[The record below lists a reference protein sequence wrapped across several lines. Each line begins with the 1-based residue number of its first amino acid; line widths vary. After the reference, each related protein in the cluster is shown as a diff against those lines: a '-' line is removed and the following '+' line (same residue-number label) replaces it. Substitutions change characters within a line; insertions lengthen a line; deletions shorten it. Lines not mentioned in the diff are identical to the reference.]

1 MSGYDFDFR
10 QLEVFCKVVD
20 LGSFSKAAKE
30 VYLAQ
35 ATVSERIANL
45 ETSVGVK
52 LLDRLGRKVT
62 PTRAG
67 EIFYRQADK
76 LLEMK
81 NLARMEMEEYL
92 GLQNGVVKI
101 GGSTIP
107 GEYILP
113 RILGRFQEKHP
124 RVSIDLTVAD
134 SREIEAL
141 VSAGGLEIGVIGYQ
155 DVAPGLEHY
164 ELWDDELVL
173 VVPGHHPWAGLES
186 VSWPELAGQPFIVRE
201 RGSGTL
207 KIMEEYLTRAGVSG
221 LEELS
226 VAARLGSSTAVK
238 EGIKAGLGISI
249 LSFRAVSTEVRLGL
263 LQALRLTGPRL
274 TRHFHLIQ
282 DKRRSASP
290 LCRALLDFLLKEAR
304 QGIAD

>member
-1 MSGYDFDFR
+1 MSDYDFDFR

-45 ETSVGVK
+45 EKRVGVR
-52 LLDRLGRKVT
+52 LLDRLGRKIS

-67 EIFYRQADK
+67 EIFYRQAGK

-81 NLARMEMEEYL
+81 KLARMEMEEYL
-92 GLQNGVVKI
+92 GLQKGVVKI

-113 RILGRFQEKHP
+113 RLLGKFQEEHP
-124 RVSIDLTVAD
+124 QVSIDLTVAD

-155 DVAPGLEHY
+155 DVAPGLDRY
-164 ELWDDELVL
+164 ELWEDELVL
-173 VVPGHHPWAGLES
+173 VVPGNHPWAGLES
-186 VSWPELAGQPFIVRE
+186 VSWPELARQPFIVRE

-207 KIMEEYLTRAGVSG
+207 KIMEEYLTRAGISS

-238 EGIKAGLGISI
+238 EGIKAGLGVSI
-249 LSFRAVSTEVRLGL
+249 LSVRAVSTEVRLGL
-263 LQALRLTGPRL
+263 LKAIRLTGPRL

-282 DKRRSASP
+282 DNRRSASP
-290 LCRALLDFLLKEAR
+290 LCRALLDFFLEEAR
-304 QGIAD
+304 